1 MSANITVERICE
13 LCGKIF
19 TARTTVTRY
28 CSLNCNRR
36 HYKQKQRNSKIS
48 KSHEETLKVK
58 PQAVP
63 EQPVEFLTIRQ
74 ASRLLHCSERMLYD
88 QIRSGRIKAIRLSE
102 RKTLIKRKH
111 LDKAFKQDDFKPI
124 PRADRKKVPAL
135 IYCIS
140 MGEAQRQYGISE
152 KALFD
157 LIKRND
163 LEVFRNGRHS
173 YVLKS
178 ALNQIFYKS

>member
-1 MSANITVERICE
+1 MSTNITVERICE

-124 PRADRKKVPAL
+124 PFQGQTGKGFQLLSIVSAWGRPSGNMGFLKKHFL
-135 IYCIS
+135 I
-140 MGEAQRQYGISE
+140 
-152 KALFD
+152 
-157 LIKRND
+157 
-163 LEVFRNGRHS
+163 
-173 YVLKS
+173 
-178 ALNQIFYKS
+178 